1 MADGRS
7 EIVIGIDEA
16 GRGPVLGSMF
26 VGAVAVTGG
35 EIEGLADLGLKD
47 SKKLADAR
55 REELGDVVADAAAR
69 TQVRE
74 ITADEI
80 DELSEIMS
88 LNRIEINAF
97 AELIAEM
104 DADRAYIDLPEP
116 DAERF
121 GNRLRAAGDGIG
133 DVEIVAEH
141 GADDTYPIVSAAS
154 IIAKNAREDHV
165 AALEDEYGCSL
176 GSGYPHDTPTIE
188 FLERYVADHGE
199 LPPAARASWSTSER
213 ILDEAGQQRL
223 DGF

>member
-26 VGAVAVTGG
+26 IGAVAVTTAQLPELDG
-35 EIEGLADLGLKD
+35 IGLKD
-47 SKKLADAR
+47 SKKLTDDR
-55 REELGDVVADAAAR
+55 REELGGVVEDSVDR
-69 TQVRE
+69 TCVRE

-88 LNRIEINAF
+88 LNRIEINGF
-97 AELIAEM
+97 AELIAEL
-104 DADRAYIDLPEP
+104 DADKAYIDLPEP

-165 AALEDEYGCSL
+165 AALEQEYGCSL
-176 GSGYPHDTPTIE
+176 GSGYPHDDPTIA
-188 FLERYVADHGE
+188 FLEQYVADHGE

-213 ILDEAGQQRL
+213 ILQEADQQRL
-223 DGF
+223 DGY